1 MEGSLVWE
9 ASHVPSTLLAF
20 HGFDA
25 TYESIQL
32 DHVDVGMSLHQG
44 VLNVFVDSK
53 RRETNTALK
62 SQLTWQPFL
71 LDAQPALTA
80 NVANLPIEWAQPWL
94 DSTLVQLTG
103 AD

>member
-1 MEGSLVWE
+1 ME

-25 TYESIQL
+25 TYGSIQL

-71 LDAQPALTA
+71 PK
-80 NVANLPIEWAQPWL
+80 
-94 DSTLVQLTG
+94 G
-103 AD
+103 AT